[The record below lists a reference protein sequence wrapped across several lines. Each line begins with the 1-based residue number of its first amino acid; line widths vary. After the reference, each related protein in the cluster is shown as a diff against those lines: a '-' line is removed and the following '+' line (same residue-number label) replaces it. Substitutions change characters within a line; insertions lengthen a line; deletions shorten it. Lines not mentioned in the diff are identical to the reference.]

1 VIHLLPVTA
10 FAATDPAGSADPG
23 IYATLIPLLVLIPI
37 AGFAFTALFG
47 RRLQLKVGRWAAEL
61 VPVVAIIAVW
71 LIALAIIVPT
81 LQHAEPFGEQGLDIT
96 LWTWIPAGGF
106 NVDIGFHVDALT
118 ACLLIV
124 VTTIGMLVH
133 VYSIG
138 YMAHDNGTWRFF
150 AYLNLFMFSMLL
162 LVLANTWLLVFA
174 GWELVGLSSYA
185 LIGFWY
191 SKRSAALAAKKAFI
205 VNRVGDVGFALG
217 IMAIF
222 VNTGTLNIQD
232 SIGIMAANPSSMAIP
247 LGIVAVLVFAGAMG
261 KSAQFPLHVWLPDA
275 MEGPTPV
282 SALIHAATMV
292 NAGVYLIARS
302 NLLFAHAQETMVVVG
317 AIGIFTAI
325 LAASIAFTQTD
336 IKRVLAFSTLSQL
349 GYMFAA
355 LGVGAWTA
363 AIFHLMTHG
372 FFKGLLFLGSGSV
385 IHAVHEE
392 QDMNRMGALWRKI
405 PITHWTMLIGA
416 IAIAGIPPL
425 AGFFSKD
432 EILADAYKNSSY
444 WIWAIGLTVA
454 VMTAFYMWRLM
465 GKTFY
470 GPSHVDPAVEPRIH
484 ESPWQMTL
492 PLILL
497 AIPSILLGIFLTWPG
512 PPLGPLFGLPVQ
524 PGLLTQWLEPV
535 FAASNAVLGQT
546 NETFEI
552 AGIDGALIL
561 ISVAAA
567 TTGLVIGIWL
577 FGIFRNGGHPRL
589 VERIAAA
596 NRGTQF
602 LYRASLNKWWF
613 DDLNH
618 LLFIVI
624 GGKVAAGLWWF
635 DRVVIDGAVNGIGG
649 ATRGVGGS
657 LRRIQTGRVQNYAL
671 GIAIGLL
678 VMAGS
683 FLVIVG
689 QPR

>member
-1 VIHLLPVTA
+1 MHLLPISIL
-10 FAATDPAGSADPG
+10 AAAEGTEPVAGDPG
-23 IYATLIPLLVLIPI
+23 MYAVLIPLIPLLPI
-37 AGFAFTALFG
+37 LGFAFAALFG
-47 RRLQLKVGRWAAEL
+47 RRIQGRFGRTAVSL
-61 VPVVAIIAVW
+61 VPVGITVVIWVIAMVVV
-71 LIALAIIVPT
+71 VPA
-81 LQHAEPFGEQGLDIT
+81 LQHQAPFGEHGLTIT
-96 LWTWIPAGGF
+96 LWEWIPAGDLS
-106 NVDIGFHVDALT
+106 VDIGFHVDALT

-138 YMAHDNGTWRFF
+138 YMAHDAGAWRFF
-150 AYLNLFMFSMLL
+150 AYLNLFMFSMLV
-162 LVLANTWLLVFA
+162 LVLADNWLLVFA

-191 SKRSAALAAKKAFI
+191 HKRSAALAAKKAFI

-222 VNTGTLNIQD
+222 LNTGTLNIGE
-232 SIGIMAANPSSMAIP
+232 SIATLVEAPAGELLVP
-247 LGIVAVLVFAGAMG
+247 LPIVALLVFAGAMG

-292 NAGVYLIARS
+292 NAGVYLVARS
-302 NLLFAHAQETMVVVG
+302 NLLFAYAQDAMVVVA

-325 LAASIAFTQTD
+325 LAASIAFTQND
-336 IKRVLAFSTLSQL
+336 IKRVLAYSTLSQL

-355 LGVGAWTA
+355 MGVGAFTA
-363 AIFHLMTHG
+363 GIFHLMTHG

-392 QDMNRMGALWRKI
+392 QDMNRMGALWQKI
-405 PITHWTMLIGA
+405 PITHWTMLVGT
-416 IAIAGIPPL
+416 IAIAGIPVF

-432 EILADAYKNSSY
+432 EILGEAFKFAVYEDL
-444 WIWAIGLTVA
+444 AIGWVVWGVGLVVA
-454 VMTAFYMWRLM
+454 AMTAFYMWRLM

-470 GPSHVDPAVEPRIH
+470 GESHVDPSVEPRIH
-484 ESPWQMTL
+484 ESPWTMTL

-497 AIPSILLGIFLTWPG
+497 AIPSALLGMALG
-512 PPLGPLFGLPVQ
+512 LPLGDS
-524 PGLLTQWLEPV
+524 TIKHWLEPV
-535 FAASNAVLGQT
+535 FVEAEEHLYGEPHGYELMGV
-546 NETFEI
+546 
-552 AGIDGALIL
+552 DGYLIL
-561 ISVAAA
+561 ASVAVA
-567 TTGLVIGIWL
+567 TVGLVIGIWL
-577 FGIFRNGGHPRL
+577 FGIFRRRGHP
-589 VERIAAA
+589 ERVRALTDA
-596 NRGTQF
+596 NGATRF

-613 DDLNH
+613 DELND
-618 LLFIVI
+618 LLFIRI
-624 GGKVAAGLWWF
+624 GGRVAAALWWF
-635 DRVVIDGAVNGIGG
+635 DRMIVDGTVNGVGTVTRSAGG
-649 ATRGVGGS
+649 G

>member
-1 VIHLLPVTA
+1 MHLPPSLIL
-10 FAATDPAGSADPG
+10 AATEEGAGFVDPG
-23 IYATLIPLLVLIPI
+23 IYATLIPLLLLLPI
-37 AGFAFTALFG
+37 AGFTFSALFG
-47 RRLQLKVGRWAAEL
+47 RRLQLSFGRWASEI
-61 VPVVAIIAVW
+61 VPVGLIVLTW
-71 LIALAIIVPT
+71 LVALAIIVPA
-81 LQHAEPFGEQGLDIT
+81 LQHAEPFGEHGLDIR
-96 LWTWIPAGGF
+96 LWTWIPAGDF
-106 NVDIGFHVDALT
+106 IVDIGFHVDALT

-133 VYSIG
+133 IYSIG
-138 YMAHDNGTWRFF
+138 YMAHDAGTWRFF

-162 LVLANTWLLVFA
+162 LVLANNWLLVFA
-174 GWELVGLSSYA
+174 GWELVGLSSYS
-185 LIGFWY
+185 LIGYWY
-191 SKRSAALAAKKAFI
+191 SKRTAALAAKKAFI
-205 VNRVGDVGFALG
+205 VNRVGDVGFALA

-232 SIGIMAANPSSMAIP
+232 SIGIMTDNPSSMVVPIG
-247 LGIVAVLVFAGAMG
+247 LVALLVFAGAMG

-292 NAGVYLIARS
+292 NAGVYLVARS
-302 NLLFAHAQETMVVVG
+302 NLLFAHAQETMVVVA

-336 IKRVLAFSTLSQL
+336 IKRVLAYSTLSQL

-355 LGVGAWTA
+355 LGVGAFIA

-392 QDMNRMGALWRKI
+392 QDMNRMGGLWRKI

-432 EILADAYKNSSY
+432 EILADAYKTGDY
-444 WIWAIGLTVA
+444 WVWIIGLIVA

-470 GPSHVDPAVEPRIH
+470 GPSHVDPAVEPKIH
-484 ESPWQMTL
+484 ESPPAMTI

-497 AIPSILLGIFLTWPG
+497 AIPSVLLGIFLTWGG
-512 PPLGPLFGLPVQ
+512 PPLWPDGT
-524 PGLLTQWLEPV
+524 GLLEGWLEPV
-535 FAASNAVLGQT
+535 FAASSEYLG
-546 NETFEI
+546 ETAGFEL
-552 AGIDGALIL
+552 AGIDGALII
-561 ISVAAA
+561 ISVVAAA
-567 TTGLVIGIWL
+567 LGLSLGIWL
-577 FGIFRNGGHPRL
+577 FGFLRNGGRPRL
-589 VERIAAA
+589 VERIATA
-596 NRGTQF
+596 NGATRF
-602 LYRASLNKWWF
+602 LYRATLNKWWF

-624 GGKVAAGLWWF
+624 GGRVAAGMWWF
-635 DRVVIDGAVNGIGG
+635 DRVIVDGTVNGIGE
-649 ATRGVGGS
+649 ATRNAGGG

-683 FLVIVG
+683 FLVIAG